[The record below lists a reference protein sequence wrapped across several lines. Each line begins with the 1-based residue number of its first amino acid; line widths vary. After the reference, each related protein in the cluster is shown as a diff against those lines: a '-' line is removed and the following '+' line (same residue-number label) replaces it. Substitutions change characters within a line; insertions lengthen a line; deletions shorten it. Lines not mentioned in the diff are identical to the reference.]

1 MLPSETDFETL
12 KTCTL
17 VSSLTEW
24 NVGFPIQ
31 KSGFRFADWLKGT
44 QLKLQKKLILTAIGF
59 SSVSAS
65 CKINQFCKLF
75 GHWMNNRLALLSRG
89 KPQIPI
95 RVDYSRSAL
104 SRTLK
109 GNEGSSLVVLA
120 DSTLK
125 GFYLQYWL
133 SMLFLLPEY
142 FFWTQTNENDD
153 HSRTAI

>member
-1 MLPSETDFETL
+1 MFLSETDFETL

-17 VSSLTEW
+17 VFSLTEW
-24 NVGFPIQ
+24 NIGFPIQ

-65 CKINQFCKLF
+65 CKINQFSKLF

-95 RVDYSRSAL
+95 RVDYSRTA
-104 SRTLK
+104 LK

-142 FFWTQTNENDD
+142 FFWIQTNENDD

>member
-1 MLPSETDFETL
+1 MFLSETDFETL

-17 VSSLTEW
+17 VFSLTEW
-24 NVGFPIQ
+24 NIGFPIQ

-75 GHWMNNRLALLSRG
+75 GHWVNDRLALLSRG

-95 RVDYSRSAL
+95 RVDYSRPANSQGK
-104 SRTLK
+104 RGFK
-109 GNEGSSLVVLA
+109 FGSFGRLYSQRILFKILVVYA
-120 DSTLK
+120 VFITRV
-125 GFYLQYWL
+125 
-133 SMLFLLPEY
+133 FLLDSN
-142 FFWTQTNENDD
+142 Q
-153 HSRTAI
+153 RKR